1 MNLIKLNIGPF
12 DNSLVTI
19 LFHLYPFTTLL
30 LPLAR
35 LLSQFIIQFRMLPS
49 LECSFTNIV
58 RMCHKICAKTTKGN
72 PERWP
77 VFISLRFIVISLR
90 AIITF
95 AVHCFGICG
104 QPIQFKHC
112 WLLSMFNI
120 TRFITFFSV
129 HYQASLL
136 WPFLFILSL

>member
-1 MNLIKLNIGPF
+1 MNLIRLNIGAI
-12 DNSLVTI
+12 DNPLVTI

-35 LLSQFIIQFRMLPS
+35 LLSQFIIQFRMLSS

-72 PERWP
+72 PERWH
-77 VFISLRFIVISLR
+77 VFISLRLVVISLR

-104 QPIQFKHC
+104 QLIQFKHC
-112 WLLSMFNI
+112 GLLPMFNI
-120 TRFITFFSV
+120 TRFITFFSL
-129 HYQASLL
+129 HY
-136 WPFLFILSL
+136 